1 MITLTFVSIL
11 IVAMIIIAVALIAAV
26 ITAAVGAIFLLP
38 VIADIAMVV
47 LLCKLIFGKHKK
59 KTTIEAK

>member
-11 IVAMIIIAVALIAAV
+11 IVAMIVVGVALIAAV

-38 VIADIAMVV
+38 VFADIAMVV
-47 LLCKLIFGKHKK
+47 MLCKLIFGHKK
-59 KTTIEAK
+59 KTTNEVK